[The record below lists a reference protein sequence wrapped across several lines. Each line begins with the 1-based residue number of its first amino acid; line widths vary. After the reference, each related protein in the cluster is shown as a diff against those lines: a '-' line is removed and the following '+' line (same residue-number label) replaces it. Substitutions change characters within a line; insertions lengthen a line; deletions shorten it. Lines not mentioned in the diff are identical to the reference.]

1 MMPPFITYDN
11 QHPSS
16 SSSSSPISPSTP
28 IPPSIESR
36 TFRRHNTSTSEM
48 ISVELGTNINHNKKY
63 FKDKP
68 HSRFRFLPAR
78 TLRKYQQQP
87 RWVKSLIM
95 LLGLFLLFTYVPFF
109 NFVKDVPIS
118 TIPTSSITNNH
129 NSNHHRSSSYPNTI
143 RDQILL
149 YRIIGNDLPPRH
161 KEGQTLSNLQ
171 FILEHEPEFPNTR
184 KIFLLNRIS
193 NAANEASIIRL
204 LDRYNKEYVRI
215 PFEEDVYSQLD
226 FRLEDFTEPDFLHSD
241 DYRRYSKVAK
251 LRALDYTYH
260 DKNLYA
266 MNNNG
271 GRNMAIE
278 HGKSI
283 KNAKWIMP
291 FDGNCYLSN
300 NGFHE
305 IITQLENH
313 GESTKYFIVPMT
325 RLLDN
330 SVLLN
335 NLDER
340 PKAPEE
346 PQIIFRYDGTE
357 IYNLNMRYGRRSKLE
372 LLWTLGALENR
383 RLSKPT
389 VPWEPVERPYSTDK
403 GNFRSIGWVFR
414 LFSGNPQQEENKKEA
429 SSIRAFNRLLAIQ
442 SSLDSLDES
451 IARRKFRSDNLFLY
465 NEKHMANIRYGY
477 WDKDEGI
484 TSVVNNLI
492 KRADL
497 IIEDLKK
504 NYPSII
510 GLNSGNNDDNNNSN
524 NNDIVDHQQPNQ
536 DQPQQQSEQNEVLY
550 ENLDNDD
557 NNNHNNHD
565 INNNNINNNND
576 NDYRNTNDDNMS
588 SSSSSS
594 SSSAYSSSST
604 IPERLLGPLSQNVTI
619 LTLAQ
624 YFIGN
629 EYYGK
634 VAGNM
639 IRVHLLEEK
648 AIADEDQY
656 SSAKLIP
663 DDSHLLDF
671 LSDQGY
677 SFPSLNRLSVGS
689 SPKNHHASFTSASSS
704 GNNYARRSSN
714 KLLNTSD
721 LTKTDL
727 SSLLDCVR
735 LLRRMQILSHK
746 EYIYMQAL
754 AADFLEYLVTSPAG
768 IHLAQMADHR
778 GVLYDLQVT
787 SLAAFTD
794 DVRLFLRVSNR
805 CRMRIGK
812 QFTENG
818 DQPFQHLRLQSI
830 ISPPGSQLNN
840 NNNNNNEEE
849 KVEQNMDSLLSPSSS
864 NWYALL
870 HYESLNLQYWASLSR
885 GIQNM
890 GISKDIWYYTA
901 KNGAS
906 ISHSVTKHLQKYAQH
921 IPEWN
926 NEDRAWAHQRLQPL
940 LIMANAAFQHPSNV
954 SPHFDDI
961 HDDINKN
968 NYYQQQ
974 QQLQQ
979 QEQLQLQYKDR
990 TDADKK
996 WIEQAVRQELF
1007 GKIYDMKHEP
1017 QHLNYHQQDPVMNE
1031 IMQVIL
1037 DDQFKGRPSISPFWM
1052 LSSV

>member
-11 QHPSS
+11 QHTSN
-16 SSSSSPISPSTP
+16 SSPISPSTP
-28 IPPSIESR
+28 VSPSIDSR
-36 TFRRHNTSTSEM
+36 TFRSRHNISGSEM
-48 ISVELGTNINHNKKY
+48 ISVELGSTLHHNNISNKKY
-63 FKDKP
+63 YKGK
-68 HSRFRFLPAR
+68 AR
-78 TLRKYQQQP
+78 SKFSLLSIHTIRKYQQQP
-87 RWVKSLIM
+87 RWMKLVFLF
-95 LLGLFLLFTYVPFF
+95 LGLFFLFSYVPFF

-118 TIPTSSITNNH
+118 NIPTSSSAHNNINNNNNPITPYPPD
-129 NSNHHRSSSYPNTI
+129 NSI
-143 RDQILL
+143 RNQILL

-204 LDRYNKEYVRI
+204 LDRFNKEYVRI
-215 PFEEDVYSQLD
+215 PFDEDVYSQLD

-278 HGKSI
+278 HAKSI
-283 KNAKWIMP
+283 QNAKWIMP

-305 IITQLENH
+305 IINQLDNY
-313 GESTKYFIVPMT
+313 GTTTKYFIVPMT

-346 PQIIFRYDGTE
+346 PQIIFRYDATE
-357 IYNLNMRYGRRSKLE
+357 VYNLNMRYGRRSKLE

-389 VPWEPVERPYSTDK
+389 VPWEPVERPYSSDK

-451 IARRKFRSDNLFLY
+451 IARRKFRPDDLFLY
-465 NEKHMANIRYGY
+465 NDKHMATIRYGY
-477 WDKDEGI
+477 WNKDEGI
-484 TSVVNNLI
+484 TSVVNHLI
-492 KRADL
+492 QRADS
-497 IIEDLKK
+497 IVNDLKLH
-504 NYPSII
+504 YPSII
-510 GLNSGNNDDNNNSN
+510 GDINENNDMAVKESE
-524 NNDIVDHQQPNQ
+524 NQ
-536 DQPQQQSEQNEVLY
+536 HAQKDQQQQDEVIY
-550 ENLDNDD
+550 ENLDND
-557 NNNHNNHD
+557 
-565 INNNNINNNND
+565 INSNVLNENMD
-576 NDYRNTNDDNMS
+576 NDHSNENTNTNSDNKFSTPS
-588 SSSSSS
+588 SSASSTS
-594 SSSAYSSSST
+594 SSSA

-619 LTLAQ
+619 LTLAH
-624 YFIGN
+624 YFVGN

-634 VAGNM
+634 IAGNM

-648 AIADEDQY
+648 AISDEDQY

-689 SPKNHHASFTSASSS
+689 SPKNHRASFRSTSSS
-704 GNNYARRSSN
+704 GNSYTGRSNN

-754 AADFLEYLVTSPAG
+754 AAEFLEYLVTSPAG

-794 DVRLFLRVSNR
+794 DVRLFLRVANR

-812 QFTENG
+812 QFNEQG
-818 DQPFQHLRLQSI
+818 EQPFQHLRLQSI
-830 ISPPGSQLNN
+830 MTPPGSKLNN
-840 NNNNNNEEE
+840 NNNEVGSESEE
-849 KVEQNMDSLLSPSSS
+849 KEKEKKVDGS
-864 NWYALL
+864 NWHALL
-870 HYESLNLQYWASLSR
+870 HYESLNLQYWTSLSR
-885 GIQNM
+885 GIQNI
-890 GISKDIWYYTA
+890 GVSKDIWHYTA

-906 ISHSVTKHLQKYAQH
+906 ISHSVTTHLKKYAQH
-921 IPEWN
+921 ISEWN
-926 NEDRAWAHQRLQPL
+926 QEDKVWAQQRLQPL
-940 LIMANAAFQHPSNV
+940 LIMAHSAFQHSTTTTTSLP
-954 SPHFDDI
+954 
-961 HDDINKN
+961 N
-968 NYYQQQ
+968 NNNNQLLQQQ
-974 QQLQQ
+974 QQLQ
-979 QEQLQLQYKDR
+979 LQYKERDEL
-990 TDADKK
+990 DKR
-996 WIEQAVRQELF
+996 WIEKAVQEEIF
-1007 GKIYDMKHEP
+1007 GKIYDMKQEP
-1017 QHLNYHQQDPVMNE
+1017 QHFNYHQQDPVMNE

-1037 DDQFKGRPSISPFWM
+1037 DDQSKGRPSVSPYWM